1 MNDFQTFLF
10 SATIMDKI
18 FETNF
23 LNSKQN
29 GGLRQNFNTF
39 LVILYKYD
47 ESFIQGG
54 SVDTNL

>member
-10 SATIMDKI
+10 SATIVDKI

-39 LVILYKYD
+39 LVILYNYD
-47 ESFIQGG
+47 ESFI
-54 SVDTNL
+54 